1 MKKHITLLSGSSNPE
16 LAQKVSKKLN
26 LELTPVDIKSFNDGE
41 TYVRVEKSVRGSHVF
56 IIQSTST
63 PVNDKLMELL
73 ILIDALKRA
82 SAKEITVVMP
92 YYGYSRQDRKAA
104 SREPIT
110 AKLVASLLET
120 AGANRIV
127 CFDLHVDQIQGFFN
141 IPVDNLVAMPILAK
155 SLIEKKLKDIVIVS
169 PDVGG
174 ATRARRLAKAL
185 DVDMAIIDKRRPAH
199 GESEIMNIIGE
210 VEGKN
215 AILIDDIIDTAGTI
229 SNAASAIKKK
239 GAKEVYICATHAIL
253 SKDAVKKLSNED
265 IKEVIVTDS
274 IKIPE
279 ENKLDKIKIVSL
291 APFIAEL
298 INCIF
303 EGEPMGVIVERKH
316 KEVKSR

>member
-1 MKKHITLLSGSSNPE
+1 M
-16 LAQKVSKKLN
+16 Q
-26 LELTPVDIKSFNDGE
+26 
-41 TYVRVEKSVRGSHVF
+41 
-56 IIQSTST
+56 
-63 PVNDKLMELL
+63 
-73 ILIDALKRA
+73 ILPF
-82 SAKEITVVMP
+82 E
-92 YYGYSRQDRKAA
+92 
-104 SREPIT
+104 
-110 AKLVASLLET
+110 
-120 AGANRIV
+120 
-127 CFDLHVDQIQGFFN
+127 
-141 IPVDNLVAMPILAK
+141 
-155 SLIEKKLKDIVIVS
+155 
-169 PDVGG
+169 
-174 ATRARRLAKAL
+174 
-185 DVDMAIIDKRRPAH
+185 
-199 GESEIMNIIGE
+199 EIMNIIGE